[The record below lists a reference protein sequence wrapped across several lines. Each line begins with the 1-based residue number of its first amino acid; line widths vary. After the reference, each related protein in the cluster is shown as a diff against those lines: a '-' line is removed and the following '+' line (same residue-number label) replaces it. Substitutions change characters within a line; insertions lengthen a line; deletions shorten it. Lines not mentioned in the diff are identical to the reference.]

1 MTISQAQYV
10 DLLVKKLS
18 GVATTDNA
26 ENKSPSNESIPSPA
40 LNRGDT
46 VWTQADQIP
55 TLAANVASLSFQY
68 ANSNPI
74 QCTADTTSVPILNSQ
89 SQSIYPTWLTSV
101 PEWIPTEFGSSYS
114 IKAYVGP
121 ANISNLTGANVTL
134 ISATGQGGSY
144 PGEYFFDYQAGL
156 LYFIGETIPNVL
168 TTGNVVY
175 ITGYQYTGL
184 TGVTN
189 LPGNTTIGNINI
201 TATLISSTD
210 INGNLVSFSGN
221 SGVILPSGNT
231 SQRPSNAVTG
241 TTRFNTTPAVNSI
254 ETWDGS
260 AWVSGGSGNIIT
272 PGTIT
277 DQQISPDGT
286 SNTYTL
292 NQSTTSAGVL
302 VSINGVTQAP
312 TVAYGVT
319 GNSITFTQT
328 PLTQDLIDIRYI
340 SYTTTVS
347 SLTNSS
353 GNATITV
360 SDAGNISFTSNGN
373 LVTTMSANLVA
384 VTGNIYTS
392 GVIQGNVYTVA
403 TLPLANVAGT
413 GSRAFVN
420 NSNTTVFYNI
430 ANAGGSNTVPVFS
443 DGTNWRVG

>member
-55 TLAANVASLSFQY
+55 SLAANVANLSFQY

-74 QCTADTTSVPILNSQ
+74 QCTADTTSVPIRNSQ
-89 SQSIYPTWLTSV
+89 SQLIYPTWLTSV
-101 PEWIPTEFGSSYS
+101 PEWIPPEFGSGYS
-114 IKAYVGP
+114 VKAYVGP
-121 ANISNLTGANVTL
+121 ANIGNLTGANVTL

-144 PGEYFFDYQAGL
+144 PGEFFFDYQAGL

-175 ITGYQYTGL
+175 ITGYKYTGL
-184 TGVTN
+184 TGVTQ

-201 TATLISSTD
+201 TATSLSSVD
-210 INGNLVSFSGN
+210 INGNLIAFSGN
-221 SGVILPSGNT
+221 SGIVLPSGNT
-231 SQRPSNAVTG
+231 TQRPSNAVTG
-241 TTRFNTTPAVNSI
+241 TTRFNTTLSSI
-254 ETWDGS
+254 ETWSGTD
-260 AWVSGGSGNIIT
+260 WVTGSGGGGNT
-272 PGTIT
+272 SPGTIT
-277 DQQISPDGT
+277 DQQIIPDGI

-292 NQSTTSAGVL
+292 NQSTSSAGVL
-302 VSINGVTQAP
+302 VSINGVSQMP
-312 TVAYGVT
+312 TTAYSVT

-328 PLTQDLIDIRYI
+328 PLTQDLIDIRFI

-353 GNATITV
+353 GNAVVITT
-360 SDAGNISFTSNGN
+360 SAGNVSFTANGN
-373 LVTTMSANLVA
+373 LVTTMSANLVS

-392 GVIQGNVYTVA
+392 GIIQGNVYTVA
-403 TLPLANVAGT
+403 TLPLANVAGS
-413 GSRAFVN
+413 GSRTFVN
-420 NSNTTVFYNI
+420 NSNTIVFYNI

-443 DGTNWRVG
+443 DGNNWRIG